1 MKLYFILLISLLII
15 LTSCKEC
22 PVQTIEVPVDTLKEI
37 PIKHNLQ
44 KSNFMNDSDTLK
56 IDILDSNFINSVY
69 YPFEIFIT
77 QGHVSFS
84 EAGTINDLFESIDP
98 DLTFERNPKN
108 KYEFWIFGFHA
119 NLDSTRSYGVGRFD
133 YYILNINF
141 SIFNPYFI
149 NKSIVFFVAST
160 TE

>member
-22 PVQTIEVPVDTLKEI
+22 PVQTIELPVDTLKEI

-56 IDILDSNFINSVY
+56 IEILDSNIVNSIQFLSAV
-69 YPFEIFIT
+69 FFT
-77 QGHVSFS
+77 QAHVSIS
-84 EAGTINDLFESIDP
+84 QTSTRNNLFESINP
-98 DLTFERNPKN
+98 DLSFERNPKN

-133 YYILNINF
+133 YYIVDVSF